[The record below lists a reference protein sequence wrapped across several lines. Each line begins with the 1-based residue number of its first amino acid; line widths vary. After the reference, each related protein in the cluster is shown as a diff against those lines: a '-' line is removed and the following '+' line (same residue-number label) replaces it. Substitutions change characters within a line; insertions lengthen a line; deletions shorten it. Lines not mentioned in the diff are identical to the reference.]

1 MDVVIL
7 AGGLGTRLRSVVSE
21 VPKCMAPVS
30 SRPFLFYLLKYLAD
44 YQFSKSFDSR
54 VSEVAGNLNVG
65 HGEQGV
71 VTHLNVGADE
81 PEVAGNLNVGLGEQR
96 AEEHFK
102 VSSDKCGVGGSSIE
116 RVVLSVGY
124 LREKIYEWIDSCRE
138 QFPFQIVFAVEEQ
151 PLGTGGGIRLAL
163 EQCSSEHVAI
173 LNGDTFFGVDLDSFS
188 DFHINSGALLSLALK
203 PMEHFSRY
211 GTVNVS
217 ENGMITAFNEKCYCE
232 RGLING
238 GLYLA
243 KREALS
249 QYLATKPEKF
259 SFEKEVLEALVNS
272 ATTVNSATQVNPAC
286 GIDSDSFMSTV
297 AVGGAECCADHKAAL
312 GAVFGFESND
322 YFIDI
327 GIPEDYARAEREFKI
342 ASGIID
348 LGEGGDTLFLDRD
361 GVINRLRVDD
371 YVKCVKEFEFL
382 PGVLSAIA
390 EWSKMFKR
398 IIVVTNQ
405 RGVGKGVMSEASLIE
420 VHKYMVK
427 RVEEMGGCIDA
438 IYYCTALT
446 DKDINR
452 KPNPGMAHQAL
463 DDFPEILMAESVM
476 IGDSESDRQFAKNSG
491 IGRFICV

>member
-54 VSEVAGNLNVG
+54 VS
-65 HGEQGV
+65 
-71 VTHLNVGADE
+71 GA
-81 PEVAGNLNVGLGEQR
+81 AGNLNVGLGEQR
-96 AEEHFK
+96 SESHFK
-102 VSSDKCGVGGSSIE
+102 FVSGECSIE

-348 LGEGGDTLFLDRD
+348 LGEGGDTLLLDRD
-361 GVINRLRVDD
+361 GVINCL
-371 YVKCVKEFEFL
+371 
-382 PGVLSAIA
+382 
-390 EWSKMFKR
+390 
-398 IIVVTNQ
+398 
-405 RGVGKGVMSEASLIE
+405 
-420 VHKYMVK
+420 
-427 RVEEMGGCIDA
+427 
-438 IYYCTALT
+438 
-446 DKDINR
+446 
-452 KPNPGMAHQAL
+452 
-463 DDFPEILMAESVM
+463 
-476 IGDSESDRQFAKNSG
+476 
-491 IGRFICV
+491 